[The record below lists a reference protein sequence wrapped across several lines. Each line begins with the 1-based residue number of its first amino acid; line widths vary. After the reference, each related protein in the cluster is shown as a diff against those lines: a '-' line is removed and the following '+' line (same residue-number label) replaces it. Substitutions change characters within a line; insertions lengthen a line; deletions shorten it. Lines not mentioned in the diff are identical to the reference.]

1 MVGMEKTVGRY
12 PFVSSIYVGRQAWL
26 FTYLPIPLQTNL
38 KGVNERFVGMS
49 VLGIASENNAD
60 QFLKMIALKK
70 TFLIFREILVKRGY
84 INLDLNIDLRRAKF
98 QGILMF

>member
-1 MVGMEKTVGRY
+1 
-12 PFVSSIYVGRQAWL
+12 
-26 FTYLPIPLQTNL
+26 
-38 KGVNERFVGMS
+38 MS

-70 TFLIFREILVKRGY
+70 TFLISREILVKRGY